1 VRGLASILHADLDS
15 FYASVEQRDDPRLR
29 GRPVIVGAG
38 IVLAATYEARACG
51 VYTPMGCRDALRL
64 CPDAVVVPPRMA
76 AYTEASRAVFAIFED
91 TTPVVEPVSVD
102 EAFLEVG
109 GLARLAGTP
118 EEIGQRLRRRV
129 RAEVGLPISVGVAR
143 TRFLAKVASR
153 TAKPDGLLVVPPDRE
168 RAFLD
173 PLPVSRLWGV
183 GPRTAAELHRRGL
196 VTVRDVAA
204 MPEPA
209 LVAILG
215 KASGRSVHAL
225 AHNRH
230 PQPVQRHGRR
240 SVGAQAA
247 LGRRPRTRA
256 EIDARL
262 AGLVDR
268 VTRRLRRADRLA
280 TTVTLRLRLG
290 DLTTRLSRSHT
301 LPVPT
306 ASTEVVLGTALA
318 LLHREDDLL
327 ARRGLTLVGVT
338 LAGLTD
344 RAHEQLV
351 LPLDRDRDP
360 LDSAL
365 DRLRDRFGS
374 AAVTRGSLVGCDQGF
389 EVPMLPDQAPGGVP
403 TAPD

>member
-1 VRGLASILHADLDS
+1 
-15 FYASVEQRDDPRLR
+15 
-29 GRPVIVGAG
+29 
-38 IVLAATYEARACG
+38 
-51 VYTPMGCRDALRL
+51 
-64 CPDAVVVPPRMA
+64 MA

-374 AAVTRGSLVGCDQGF
+374 AAVTRGSLVGRDQGF
-389 EVPMLPDQAPGGVP
+389 EVPMLPDQAPGGLL

>member
-1 VRGLASILHADLDS
+1 
-15 FYASVEQRDDPRLR
+15 
-29 GRPVIVGAG
+29 
-38 IVLAATYEARACG
+38 
-51 VYTPMGCRDALRL
+51 MGCRDALRL
-64 CPDAVVVPPRMA
+64 CPDAIVVPPRMA

-91 TTPVVEPVSVD
+91 TTPVIEPLSVD

-109 GLARLAGTP
+109 GLARLAGSP
-118 EEIGQRLRRRV
+118 EQIAHRLRRRV
-129 RAEVGLPISVGVAR
+129 RDEVGLPISVGVAR

-153 TAKPDGLLVVPPDRE
+153 TAKPDGLLVVPPDGE

-173 PLPVSRLWGV
+173 PLPVGRLWGV
-183 GPRTAAELHRRGL
+183 GPKTAAALHKRGL

-209 LVAILG
+209 LVSILG

-225 AHNRH
+225 AHNYGVPAESRSDFVGRGRH

-240 SVGAQAA
+240 SVGSQSA
-247 LGRRPRTRA
+247 LGRRYRTRE

-268 VTRRLRRADRLA
+268 VTRRLRKGDRLA

-290 DLTTRLSRSHT
+290 DMVTRLSRSHT

-306 ASTEVVLGTALA
+306 ASTDVVLSTALA

-327 ARRGLTLVGVT
+327 ARRGLTLVGVA
-338 LAGLTD
+338 LSGLVD
-344 RAHEQLV
+344 RCHEQLV
-351 LPLDRDRDP
+351 LPLGPDRDP
-360 LDSAL
+360 LDSTL
-365 DRLRDRFGS
+365 DVLRERFGS
-374 AAVTRGSLVGCDQGF
+374 AAVTRASLVGRDQGL
-389 EVPMLPDQAPGGVP
+389 EVPLLPD
-403 TAPD
+403 

>member
-1 VRGLASILHADLDS
+1 MRGLASILHADLDS

-38 IVLAATYEARACG
+38 IVLAASYQAKACG

-64 CPDAVVVPPRMA
+64 CPDAVVVPPRLA
-76 AYTEASRAVFAIFED
+76 AYVAASRAVFAVFD
-91 TTPVVEPVSVD
+91 DLTPVVEPVSVD

-109 GLARLAGTP
+109 GLARLVGPP
-118 EEIGQRLRRRV
+118 EHLARILRDRV
-129 RAEVGLPISVGVAR
+129 RAEVGLPITVGVAR

-153 TAKPDGLLVVPPDRE
+153 VAKPDGLLVVPPEAE

-173 PLPVSRLWGV
+173 PLPVGQLWGV
-183 GPRTAAELHRRGL
+183 GPKTAAALQRRGL

-230 PQPVQRHGRR
+230 PRPVERHGRR
-240 SVGAQAA
+240 SMGAQSA
-247 LGRRPRTRA
+247 LGRRPRTPA
-256 EIDARL
+256 EVDARL

-268 VTRRLRRADRLA
+268 VTRRLRRAGWLA
-280 TTVTLRLRLG
+280 TTITLRLRLG
-290 DLTTRLSRSHT
+290 DLSTRLSRSHT

-306 ASTEVVLGTALA
+306 ASTDVVLATALA
-318 LLHREDDLL
+318 LLHRERDLL
-327 ARRGLTLVGVT
+327 ARRGLTLVGLT
-338 LAGLTD
+338 LSQLVD
-344 RAHEQLV
+344 RRHEQLV
-351 LPLDRDRDP
+351 LPLDADRRP
-360 LDSAL
+360 LDTAL
-365 DRLRDRFGS
+365 DDLRERFGS
-374 AAVTRGSLVGCDQGF
+374 AAVVRGSLVGRDHGW
-389 EVPMLPDQAPGGVP
+389 EAPLLPD
-403 TAPD
+403 

>member
-327 ARRGLTLVGVT
+327 ACRGLTLVGVT

>member
-1 VRGLASILHADLDS
+1 
-15 FYASVEQRDDPRLR
+15 
-29 GRPVIVGAG
+29 VIVGAG
-38 IVLAATYEARACG
+38 IVLAASYEAKACG
-51 VYTPMGCRDALRL
+51 VYTPMACRDALRL
-64 CPDAVVVPPRMA
+64 CPEAVVVPPRMA

-109 GLARLAGTP
+109 GLARLAGSP
-118 EEIGQRLRRRV
+118 EQIGHRLRRRV
-129 RAEVGLPISVGVAR
+129 RTEVGLPITVGVAR

-153 TAKPDGLLVVPPDRE
+153 TAKPDGLLVVPPDGE

-173 PLPVSRLWGV
+173 PLPVGQLWGV
-183 GPRTAAELHRRGL
+183 GPRTAAALHRRGL

-225 AHNRH
+225 SHNRH

-240 SVGAQAA
+240 SVGSQSA
-247 LGRRPRTRA
+247 LGRRPRSRA

-268 VTRRLRRADRLA
+268 VTRRLRAGDRLA
-280 TTVTLRLRLG
+280 TTITLRLRLG
-290 DLTTRLSRSHT
+290 DMSTRLSRSHT

-306 ASTEVVLGTALA
+306 ASTDVVLATALA
-318 LLHREDDLL
+318 LLHREDALL
-327 ARRGLTLVGVT
+327 ARRGLTLVGVA
-338 LAGLTD
+338 LSQLVD
-344 RAHEQLV
+344 RRHEQLV
-351 LPLDRDRDP
+351 LPLEPDHDP
-360 LDSAL
+360 LDHAL
-365 DRLRDRFGS
+365 DRLRERFGS
-374 AAVTRGSLVGCDQGF
+374 AAVVRGSLVGRHQGL
-389 EVPMLPDQAPGGVP
+389 EVPLLPE
-403 TAPD
+403 

>member
-1 VRGLASILHADLDS
+1 MRGLASILHADLDS

-38 IVLAATYEARACG
+38 IVLAATYEAKACG

-64 CPDAVVVPPRMA
+64 CPDAVVVRPRMS

-109 GLARLAGTP
+109 GLTRLAGPP
-118 EEIGQRLRRRV
+118 EQIAHRLRRRV
-129 RAEVGLPISVGVAR
+129 RAEVGLPITVGVAR

-153 TAKPDGLLVVPPDRE
+153 TAKPDGLLVVPPDAE

-173 PLPVSRLWGV
+173 PLPVGRLWGV
-183 GPRTAAELHRRGL
+183 GPKTAAALHRRGL

-209 LVAILG
+209 LVSILG

-240 SVGAQAA
+240 SVGSQSA
-247 LGRRPRTRA
+247 LGRRLRTR
-256 EIDARL
+256 EEVDARL

-268 VTRRLRRADRLA
+268 VTRRLRKGDRMA

-290 DLTTRLSRSHT
+290 DMTTRLSRSHT

-306 ASTEVVLGTALA
+306 ASTDVVLATALA
-318 LLHREDDLL
+318 LLHREDELL
-327 ARRGLTLVGVT
+327 ARRGLTLVGVA
-338 LAGLTD
+338 LSGLVD
-344 RAHEQLV
+344 RCHEQLV
-351 LPLDRDRDP
+351 LPLGPDRDP
-360 LDSAL
+360 LDSTL
-365 DRLRDRFGS
+365 DRLRERFGS
-374 AAVTRGSLVGCDQGF
+374 AAVTRGSLVGRDQGF
-389 EVPMLPDQAPGGVP
+389 EVPLLPD
-403 TAPD
+403 

>member
-1 VRGLASILHADLDS
+1 
-15 FYASVEQRDDPRLR
+15 
-29 GRPVIVGAG
+29 
-38 IVLAATYEARACG
+38 
-51 VYTPMGCRDALRL
+51 
-64 CPDAVVVPPRMA
+64 
-76 AYTEASRAVFAIFED
+76 
-91 TTPVVEPVSVD
+91 
-102 EAFLEVG
+102 
-109 GLARLAGTP
+109 
-118 EEIGQRLRRRV
+118 
-129 RAEVGLPISVGVAR
+129 
-143 TRFLAKVASR
+143 
-153 TAKPDGLLVVPPDRE
+153 
-168 RAFLD
+168 
-173 PLPVSRLWGV
+173 
-183 GPRTAAELHRRGL
+183 
-196 VTVRDVAA
+196 
-204 MPEPA
+204 
-209 LVAILG
+209 
-215 KASGRSVHAL
+215 
-225 AHNRH
+225 
-230 PQPVQRHGRR
+230 
-240 SVGAQAA
+240 
-247 LGRRPRTRA
+247 
-256 EIDARL
+256 
-262 AGLVDR
+262 
-268 VTRRLRRADRLA
+268 LRRADRLA

-374 AAVTRGSLVGCDQGF
+374 AAVTRGSLVGRDQGF